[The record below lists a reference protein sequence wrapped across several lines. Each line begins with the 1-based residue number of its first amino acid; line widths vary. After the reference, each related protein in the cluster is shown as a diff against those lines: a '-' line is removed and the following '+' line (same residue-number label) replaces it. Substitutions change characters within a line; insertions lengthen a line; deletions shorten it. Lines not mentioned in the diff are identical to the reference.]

1 MLKGMRLFTAL
12 LPPDH
17 VLDGPGQ
24 LADEV
29 ARLRAMPE
37 AGRLRWTERPTWH
50 VTLAFYGEVD
60 ESLLD
65 GLTTRLGRAAARA
78 HPMRLRIA
86 GGGRFGERTLWAAV
100 QELGE
105 GAAGSS
111 DSSDSSGSS
120 GSSGSER
127 PEGATA
133 RPAGGEALRRLAA
146 ATAAA
151 GRRLGLGSDEP
162 RRFHAHVTLAR
173 HRRDHVDLRP
183 YAAALAEFAGEP
195 WTAGELAL
203 VRSNLPE
210 HGVPGERPRYERI
223 AAWPLGG

>member
-1 MLKGMRLFTAL
+1 MRLFTAL
-12 LPPDH
+12 LPPDR
-17 VLDGPGQ
+17 VLDGAGQ

-37 AGRLRWTERPTWH
+37 AGRLRWTERHTWH

-86 GGGRFGERTLWAAV
+86 GGGRFGERALWAAV
-100 QELGE
+100 QELAAGPENPE
-105 GAAGSS
+105 GAAV
-111 DSSDSSGSS
+111 
-120 GSSGSER
+120 R
-127 PEGATA
+127 HV
-133 RPAGGEALRRLAA
+133 GGEALRRLAA

-183 YAAALAEFAGEP
+183 YASALADFAGEP
-195 WTAGELAL
+195 WTARELAL

-210 HGVPGERPRYERI
+210 HGVPGERPRYEVI